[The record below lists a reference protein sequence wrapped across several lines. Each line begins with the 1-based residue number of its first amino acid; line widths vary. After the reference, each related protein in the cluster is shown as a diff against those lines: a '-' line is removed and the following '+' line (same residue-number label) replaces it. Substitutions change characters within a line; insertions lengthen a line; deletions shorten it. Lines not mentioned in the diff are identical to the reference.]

1 MEIKI
6 TDLGKLDTNR
16 NKSTH
21 LAISV
26 LTSTLIIHM
35 LSKKTLLQRQLIQRQ
50 SAKYHELCAILD
62 TAQKVFH

>member
-6 TDLGKLDTNR
+6 TDLGKIDTNS

-50 SAKYHELCAILD
+50 SAKYDELCAILD